1 MKLKKILLGLAL
13 FIISA
18 SCSFATQLPESVKN
32 FVMAESPQATIRFD
46 GLIILKDGTIYLPVI
61 PSYPEKVDK
70 IAITYTYPNKATFQN
85 NPEVIIFNTNFALL
99 KLITTKNGV
108 LTVCQNPNIPMTI
121 KTGSLP
127 QDLLVPRGL
136 VLPDTLKGILG
147 NVQVPLLNATNI
159 IKSDE
164 PKKQELIVQ
173 SIKNNTPNEKT
184 AINYR
189 LKNKNYYVDNYNSQ
203 YLKVFSS
210 DSPDPTYSLKLSGV
224 LKDMQPACGGK
235 YLMILTNS
243 QKQLDVVDV
252 RNDYVVKQIDL
263 SVVPSEIVVDQKND
277 KAYIASLSDKSIFVV
292 DLKEMKVKEKI
303 NVLGSPE
310 KIAIS
315 TDGTLLGY
323 VDRSTSN
330 VYILKLDGTYE
341 NKLIA
346 TIPNLSKMI
355 INGGKLYSINRTE
368 QIFKAIE
375 FNLDKVF
382 SSEDENQTANKN
394 LSLSAVFDDI
404 TSGSKNPNKKENSLN
419 ASPNYC
425 STIENELKVGIKPT
439 DMVLYKDKI
448 YILCSQSN
456 DIYIYNITAGKIS
469 KTISLPIAGFSRKIT
484 PVGNSNIAII
494 TNTLEKKYLVMDLDK
509 DEIIQTVN
517 INMPVNA
524 ITIVDKK

>member
-1 MKLKKILLGLAL
+1 MKLKRILLILAL

-18 SCSFATQLPESVKN
+18 NCSFATQLPEPVKN
-32 FVMAESPQATIRFD
+32 FILAENPQATIRFD
-46 GLIILKDGTIYLPVI
+46 GLIVLKDGTTYLPII
-61 PSYPEKVDK
+61 PSYSEKVDK

-85 NPEVIIFNTNFALL
+85 KPEVIIFNTNFALL
-99 KLITTKNGV
+99 KLITTKTGI

-127 QDLLVPRGL
+127 QDMLVPRGL

-159 IKSDE
+159 VKTDA
-164 PKKQELIVQ
+164 PKKQELVVQ
-173 SIKNNTPNEKT
+173 SIKNNTPSEKT

-189 LKNKNYYVDNYNSQ
+189 LKNKNFYVDNYNSQ

-210 DSPDPTYSLKLSGV
+210 DSPAPVCSLKLSGV

-263 SVVPSEIVVDQKND
+263 SVVPTEIVVDQKND
-277 KAYIASLSDKSIFVV
+277 KAYVASLSDKSIFVI
-292 DLKEMKVKEKI
+292 DLKEMKVKEKV

-315 TDGTLLGY
+315 NDGKLLGY
-323 VDRSTSN
+323 MDRSTSN
-330 VYILKLDGTYE
+330 IYILNLDGTYE

-355 INGGKLYSINRTE
+355 INNDKLYSINRTE
-368 QIFKAIE
+368 EIFKAID
-375 FNLDKVF
+375 FNLEKVF
-382 SSEDENQTANKN
+382 SSEENQTSSKN
-394 LSLSAVFDDI
+394 LSLNAVLDGI
-404 TSGSKNPNKKENSLN
+404 ASGIKNPNRKDNSLN
-419 ASPNYC
+419 ASPNYY
-425 STIENELKVGIKPT
+425 STSEKDLKVGIKPT
-439 DMVLYKDKI
+439 DMILYKNKV

-456 DIYIYNITAGKIS
+456 DVYIYNTVEGKIS
-469 KTISLPIAGFSRKIT
+469 KTINLPIAGFSRKIT
-484 PVGNSNIAII
+484 PVDNSNIAVI
-494 TNTLEKKYLVMDLDK
+494 TNTLEKKYLVVDLDK